1 MKINTPRQHKHN
13 TVVYTLNDTQKAKGR
28 TKSWKKSLLP
38 LKWVRIF
45 FDWTERNITKEIK
58 KEKYVVVGGGWWV
71 MVLMQHDKEFE
82 LSNNDIKSFR
92 TPIFTFKADKD
103 NYIN

>member
-1 MKINTPRQHKHN
+1 M
-13 TVVYTLNDTQKAKGR
+13 GG
-28 TKSWKKSLLP
+28 
-38 LKWVRIF
+38 
-45 FDWTERNITKEIK
+45 
-58 KEKYVVVGGGWWV
+58 GGGWWV
-71 MVLMQHDKEFE
+71 MVLMKRDKEFE